1 LLLRSL
7 LLLQLFLL
15 SLFFD
20 LSAVLR
26 HLVALQL
33 EGVLLQLPA
42 LVVVLGDVLLHH
54 ARVFVG
60 LNEIVVHRMAVCL
73 VLSSNPVLLK
83 SKRIISVNNLSR
95 APSELLVAN
104 LPDKVALR
112 LFELFEFGLLTAEH
126 TLAKLIETLFLGLA
140 LVFTLLPLEFLY
152 LLLFELELL
161 LDGLLC

>member
-1 LLLRSL
+1 
-7 LLLQLFLL
+7 
-15 SLFFD
+15 
-20 LSAVLR
+20 
-26 HLVALQL
+26 
-33 EGVLLQLPA
+33 
-42 LVVVLGDVLLHH
+42 
-54 ARVFVG
+54 
-60 LNEIVVHRMAVCL
+60 MAVCL

-126 TLAKLIETLFLGLA
+126 TL
-140 LVFTLLPLEFLY
+140 VFTLLPLEFLY